1 MRHVARSNLLNPR
14 LPSYG
19 GNASGIYEE
28 IIFYFILFYFILF
41 YFILFLFI
49 FFFSRSRF
57 AVDDLLI
64 LFTFD
69 AVPYVRYV
77 LHYLAQWP
85 PQRLR

>member
-28 IIFYFILFYFILF
+28 ITFYFILF